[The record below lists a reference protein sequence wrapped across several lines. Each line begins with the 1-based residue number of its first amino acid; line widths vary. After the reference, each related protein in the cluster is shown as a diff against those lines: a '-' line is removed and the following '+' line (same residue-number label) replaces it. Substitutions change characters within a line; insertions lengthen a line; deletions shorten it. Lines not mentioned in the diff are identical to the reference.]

1 MVDGSGRT
9 KNGHESNTLSFV
21 IAECVAL
28 GAHQYILYR
37 VWNMLILFS
46 LSHRKVH
53 PKLLDQV
60 PSQVVLEN
68 TFFFPSFFGH
78 FFQIS

>member
-9 KNGHESNTLSFV
+9 KNGHESNTLSV
-21 IAECVAL
+21 VTAECVAL

-46 LSHRKVH
+46 LSHRKV
-53 PKLLDQV
+53 
-60 PSQVVLEN
+60 
-68 TFFFPSFFGH
+68 FCA
-78 FFQIS
+78 